1 MLLKTK
7 VKNIIQDDYL
17 YDRLTQN
24 NGVVIVV
31 FYCKLSEEDAYNLV
45 KLIKNNIFGE
55 NDIYDIVVDIAYYAN
70 TGYTYMWVWK
80 YEDTMRSSD
89 LKVRS
94 YISL

>member
-7 VKNIIQDDYL
+7 VKNILKDEYL

-24 NGVVIVV
+24 NGMVTVV

-45 KLIKNNIFGE
+45 ELIKNNIFGE
-55 NDIYDIVVDIAYYAN
+55 YDIYDIVIDITYYDDI
-70 TGYTYMWVWK
+70 GYTYLWVWK
-80 YEDTMRSSD
+80 DEDTMRGSD
-89 LKVRS
+89 RMVRS